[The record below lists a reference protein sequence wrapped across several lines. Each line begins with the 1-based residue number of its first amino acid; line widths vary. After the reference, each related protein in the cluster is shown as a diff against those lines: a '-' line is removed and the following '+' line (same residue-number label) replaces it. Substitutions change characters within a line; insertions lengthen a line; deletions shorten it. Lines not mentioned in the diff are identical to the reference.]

1 MKNQKKIGITIV
13 LSIAILFALLTN
25 QIYAVNETNEE
36 TANNTNQQVDNTTN
50 QNTNQN
56 TQNTS
61 NSTNTNSN
69 TNSNNSNTANNN
81 TTTTKSNNAN
91 LADLGIKPHD
101 FKGFRYGTTSYEVV
115 VPEDTETIEVYAKT
129 QDSKATLTGTGKKTL
144 EKGENKLDVE
154 VTAEDG
160 TKKTYTINVIR
171 EIVQEKEDDKQGTDI
186 VENGEGLAKLE
197 ISGLSLSPKF
207 STNVYEYNVKYIG
220 EDSKLNIMADPTNK
234 DYTVEITGND
244 NLKEGENIITI
255 LVSEKNGD
263 NIATYQIT
271 VNKSLVD
278 EEALAKEKANQ
289 QKMIIGA
296 IIAVIIIVAIIAF
309 IIIKR
314 RRNENSDYDD
324 TYDDYAD
331 EEDDIEVP
339 KALKKKSKNIKEENN
354 EEDEIENLPKEKLK
368 EKFLNNYSN
377 YEEDYESEYNSPRK
391 KDKPKGKRFK
401 E

>member
-1 MKNQKKIGITIV
+1 M
-13 LSIAILFALLTN
+13 IAILPALLTT
-25 QIYAVNETNEE
+25 QIYAVNETNEQA
-36 TANNTNQQVDNTTN
+36 TNSTNTNQEDNNVTN

-61 NSTNTNSN
+61 NANNTNTNSN
-69 TNSNNSNTANNN
+69 SNSSNNNSNTANNN
-81 TTTTKSNNAN
+81 AANATVTKSNNAN

-115 VPEDTETIEVYAKT
+115 VPENTESIEVYAKT
-129 QDSKATLTGTGKKTL
+129 QDSKATLTGTGNKTL

-171 EIVQEKEDDKQGTDI
+171 EVVQEDNQLTDTT
-186 VENGEGLAKLE
+186 EKGEGLAELKIENLN
-197 ISGLSLSPKF
+197 ISPKF
-207 STNVYEYNVKYIG
+207 STNIYEYNVKYIG
-220 EDSKLNIMADPTNK
+220 EESKLNITAEPTNQ

-255 LVSEKNGD
+255 LVSEKNGN

-271 VNKSLVD
+271 VDKSLID
-278 EEALAKEKANQ
+278 EEAVAKEKANQ
-289 QKMIIGA
+289 QKLIIGA
-296 IIAVIIIVAIIAF
+296 IIAIIIIVAIIIF

-314 RRNENSDYDD
+314 RKGEDLEYDD

-331 EEDDIEVP
+331 EEDEEIEVP
-339 KALKKKSKNIKEENN
+339 KALKKKSRSIKENKNEYEEMEN
-354 EEDEIENLPKEKLK
+354 IPKEKVK
-368 EKFLNNYSN
+368 EKFLDNYSN
-377 YEEDYESEYNSPRK
+377 YEEDYESYYNSPRK
-391 KDKPKGKRFK
+391 KNKPKGKRFK
-401 E
+401 ED